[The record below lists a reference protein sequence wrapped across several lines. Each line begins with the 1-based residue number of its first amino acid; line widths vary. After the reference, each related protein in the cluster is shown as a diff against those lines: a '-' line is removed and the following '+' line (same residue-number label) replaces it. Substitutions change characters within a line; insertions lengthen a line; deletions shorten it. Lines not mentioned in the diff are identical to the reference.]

1 VRNTHQINPNYAI
14 ELPSIYRRLV
24 ISIAYFG
31 IKDSIMKNK
40 TFEENLAH
48 SKAQL
53 EKLMDP
59 EITLEESV
67 KLYEEG
73 LKTIK
78 EAQAMIEDAKL
89 KVEIIEKSQSGVTS

>member
-1 VRNTHQINPNYAI
+1 
-14 ELPSIYRRLV
+14 
-24 ISIAYFG
+24 
-31 IKDSIMKNK
+31 MKTN
-40 TFEENLAH
+40 TFEEKLTH
-48 SKAQL
+48 SKGLL

-78 EAQAMIEDAKL
+78 EAQKMIEDAKL
-89 KVEIIEKSQSGVTS
+89 KVETIEKSQSGVGA